1 MASVR
6 VSFVV
11 AILAAIATST
21 LATDIVV
28 GDQGW
33 TPGLDYQAWAQGK
46 EFHVGDRLGTV
57 LSYLILWH
65 TILSNL
71 DSDSIDSLSEPVYAY
86 VNGTTRTFVAIQ
98 SSTAFFLYPT
108 GVYNVYQV
116 DEIAF
121 DQCAP
126 PPGTPPLA
134 TGNDVVALTA
144 PGIMFFICGIDQY
157 CKAGNQKL
165 AITILPK
172 ALGSPSSNTTQFS
185 AAGSA
190 RFDYFAWMVAACGAF
205 LMILI

>member
-6 VSFVV
+6 VSLVF

-33 TPGLDYQAWAQGK
+33 TPGLDYQAWAQEK

-71 DSDSIDSLSEPVYAY
+71 DSDSIDSFQNQFTL
-86 VNGTTRTFVAIQ
+86 
-98 SSTAFFLYPT
+98 FLYPT

-116 DEIAF
+116 DDIAY

-144 PGIMFFICGIDQY
+144 PGRMFFICGIDQY
-157 CKAGNQKL
+157 CKAGHQKL
-165 AITILPK
+165 AITVLPK

-190 RFDYFAWMVAACGAF
+190 SFDYFAWMVAACGAF
-205 LMILI
+205 LIILI